1 MTNRGSQLNIRMDGE
16 LKEAF
21 IKKAKENGT
30 TVTDLI
36 VAYAKEYLG
45 IVETQKS
52 NNEISDLRQ
61 RLIQLEQMVMGES
74 AA

>member
-1 MTNRGSQLNIRMDGE
+1 MDGE